1 MAIQKVRLTPSQ
13 VLTKDNIKNILYKA
27 RAGSDYCRIEM
38 KVGRYI
44 TIAFFKDNTLDIMT
58 NIWQLS
64 LHNEI
69 QTIRNTRSVT
79 MLADYV
85 FRWIQVYNR

>member
-1 MAIQKVRLTPSQ
+1 MIQKVRLNQSQ
-13 VLTKDNIKNILYKA
+13 VLTKENIKNLLYKA

-38 KVGRYI
+38 KMGRYI

-58 NIWQLS
+58 NIYNISLWTELKQVRTNRSLTQL
-64 LHNEI
+64 
-69 QTIRNTRSVT
+69 T
-79 MLADYV
+79 DYL

>member
-1 MAIQKVRLTPSQ
+1 MIQKVRLNPSQ
-13 VLTKDNIKNILYKA
+13 VLTKENIKNLLYKA

-38 KVGRYI
+38 KMGRYI

-58 NIWQLS
+58 NIYNISLWTELKQVRTNRSLTQL
-64 LHNEI
+64 
-69 QTIRNTRSVT
+69 T
-79 MLADYV
+79 DYL